1 MYIWKYTFEPFPSAS
16 NGNVTK
22 KKTALNNQEYRI
34 IENIFFL
41 NLKNSRV
48 VTILFLA
55 FTSQQVKP
63 ISNVLQLSYVATL
76 KAQLKFYGKEAQKCK
91 SKGISTLDLQGR
103 KKR

>member
-1 MYIWKYTFEPFPSAS
+1 MRNLPLTFLLLTVCTVVKSKGKISQSFVAFS
-16 NGNVTK
+16 
-22 KKTALNNQEYRI
+22 EYM
-34 IENIFFL
+34 NF
-41 NLKNSRV
+41 
-48 VTILFLA
+48 TILFLA
-55 FTSQQVKP
+55 FTTQQVKP